1 MTYFGVTGSDIT
13 NVRLEK
19 GNFRREQRKQK
30 YKSEIIK
37 RQFQNGTEKAKYK
50 SEIRKK
56 AISEGNS
63 ESKNTKVRL

>member
-30 YKSEIIK
+30 YKSEIRK
-37 RQFQNGTEKAKYK
+37 RQFQKGTEKAKIQK
-50 SEIRKK
+50 
-56 AISEGNS
+56 
-63 ESKNTKVRL
+63 